1 MIWVVALE
9 GVVTKG
15 GPNKVVPPQEAY
27 SPSSKTEDNLITAPF
42 PGWSPERQERVNNFN
57 IYEAY
62 KRLPS
67 LLQEWNSVRW
77 YLNDYYE
84 RTAKSAVCE
93 RKEMRGE
100 PCPQEH
106 PLNEKILEYR
116 ARFESSKDP
125 WDFVFLEDYK

>member
-9 GVVTKG
+9 GAVIKG
-15 GPNKVVPPQEAY
+15 GPNKVVPPQEVY

-42 PGWSPERQERVNNFN
+42 LGWSPERQERVNNFN
-57 IYEAY
+57 IQEAY

-84 RTAKSAVCE
+84 RAAKSAV
-93 RKEMRGE
+93 
-100 PCPQEH
+100 
-106 PLNEKILEYR
+106 
-116 ARFESSKDP
+116 
-125 WDFVFLEDYK
+125 